1 MCIGIH
7 LDQTS
12 LTKVVA
18 PTLNYKVSANQN
30 LSVVQIFLEKITAE
44 DHRTEQ
50 HLEFSFLQFVG
61 SADSPRH
68 CCATWT
74 TNTGESFSSRARL
87 PGAYPRAGY
96 PSNGSP
102 GRCRPAS
109 KPREPQAR
117 PLAVAPAI
125 DPSLR
130 RSLHLSPALPRT

>member
-1 MCIGIH
+1 MPNMK
-7 LDQTS
+7 L
-12 LTKVVA
+12 VA
-18 PTLNYKVSANQN
+18 LVTLYYFCVYKI
-30 LSVVQIFLEKITAE
+30 LRVVQFLEKITAE
-44 DHRTEQ
+44 GHGTEQ
-50 HLEFSFLQFVG
+50 RLAFSFRPFVG
-61 SADSPRH
+61 SADRPQH
-68 CCATWT
+68 CCATWA

-96 PSNGSP
+96 PSNWSP
-102 GRCRPAS
+102 SCCRPAS